1 MSQSRQAGKRIEAGD
16 AWEAIERFF
25 DEGLTDGLPIVPPTE
40 ALVARFLEAV
50 HLPPDQI
57 VGRIPERSIVLTAEK
72 VAANAVMAGC
82 RPEYMPVV
90 LAIVEAICEPKF
102 NLHGSSASTGGSAQ
116 LVIVNGPI
124 AGRLGINSGVNLFG
138 PGARANATIGRAV
151 RLVVMNVVGSI
162 PGVLDKSTMGH
173 PGKYSYCIA
182 EAEDVSPWAPLHVE
196 RGLTREESAVTVVA
210 AEGPHQVY
218 DHSNNRPEGILGS
231 VAEAM
236 AVCNR
241 GYGTFV
247 VVLCPE
253 HAGYIAK
260 AGWSKQQVKQFLYDQ
275 AQRPVAFYKRTGK
288 TPGTVAPEDEAKLTH
303 VLTSPGAAMVVV
315 GGGMAG
321 GFSAVIPTWGRGAM
335 SAAQTKAVKG

>member
-1 MSQSRQAGKRIEAGD
+1 MLPGKRIEASD

-25 DEGLTDGLPIVPPTE
+25 DGGLTDGLPIVPPTE
-40 ALVARFLEAV
+40 ELVQRFLQAV
-50 HLPPDQI
+50 RLLPDHVI
-57 VGRIPERSIVLTAEK
+57 GRIPERSVVITAEK

-82 RPEYMPVV
+82 KPDYMPVV
-90 LAIVEAICEPKF
+90 LAIVEAMCEPKF
-102 NLHGSSASTGGSAQ
+102 NLHGSSVSTGGSAQ

-124 AGRLGINSGVNLFG
+124 AAQLGVNSGVNLFG
-138 PGARANATIGRAV
+138 PGSRANATIGRAV
-151 RLVVMNVVGSI
+151 RLIVMNVAGSF

-182 EAEDVSPWAPLHVE
+182 EAEDISPWTPLHVD
-196 RGLTREESAVTVVA
+196 RGFTKNQSAVTVVA

-218 DHSNNRPEGILGS
+218 DHSNNTPEGILGS

-241 GYGTFV
+241 GYGVFV

-253 HAGYIAK
+253 HVGYIAK
-260 AGWSKQQVKQFLYDQ
+260 AGWSKEKVKQFLYDH

-288 TPGTVAPEDEAKLTH
+288 TPGTVEPGDEAKLTH
-303 VLTSPGAAMVVV
+303 VLASPDSALVVV

-321 GFSAVIPTWGRGAM
+321 GFSVVIPTWGRGNISM
-335 SAAQTKAVKG
+335 PQTKEVKG